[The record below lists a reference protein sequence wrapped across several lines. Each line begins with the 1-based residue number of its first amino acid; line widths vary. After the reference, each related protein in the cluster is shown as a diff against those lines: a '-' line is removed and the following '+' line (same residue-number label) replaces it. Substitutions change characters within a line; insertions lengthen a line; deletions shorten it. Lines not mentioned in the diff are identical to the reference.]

1 MLDVFEEEQEQ
12 CQTPIKKFEV
22 DPQEQN
28 EEYLDLKLKQFKG
41 KKDQKELELFDTGK
55 LLQDEDKEDVHV
67 GKGTYK

>member
-1 MLDVFEEEQEQ
+1 MLDAFEVEQEQ
-12 CQTPIKKFEV
+12 CQTPVEKIEI
-22 DPQEQN
+22 DLQDQN